1 MKKNYMDTILTLSNA
16 QITFTGA
23 QWKAYSNGELSLE
36 DVYRINLV
44 DKEIGK
50 LNKVAYNALLFMV
63 AGTIGAIEAYK
74 NMNPACAP
82 VFANNDPMSAIN
94 TLGSTF
100 LGIFQGLGRWVILI
114 MAFIELIKAVMKG
127 SSNTSEIFGIIFK
140 YVLIYAS
147 MFLTPWF
154 FDVVAGA
161 F

>member
-1 MKKNYMDTILTLSNA
+1 MKRNLMDNLIVLSGIEVSYT
-16 QITFTGA
+16 QEQF
-23 QWKAYSNGELSLE
+23 KAYRNGEMTLE
-36 DVYRINLV
+36 EVYKMNLL

-63 AGTIGAIEAYK
+63 AGAVGAIEAYK

-82 VFANNDPMSAIN
+82 VFAGDPMSAIN
-94 TLGSTF
+94 TLGDTF
-100 LGIFQGLGRWVILI
+100 LGIFQGVGRWVALI
-114 MAFIELIKAVMKG
+114 MAFIELIKAIMKG

-147 MFLTPWF
+147 MFLIPWF
-154 FDVVAGA
+154 FDVVKGA